1 MRKVSVFLHATFH
14 AQVRCYYAIMRNYLA
29 KSMRFSVKR
38 LLLFGMIFL
47 STQRMFCQDKAVE
60 RSGDFLFVALPAVAL
75 GTTLIKDDSK
85 GTWQFA
91 KGFLT
96 NAALT
101 MTLKLLIDKERP
113 NMENNNAFPS
123 GHTSVT
129 FQSAA
134 FIQRRYGWK
143 YGIPAYVLSSYTGF
157 TRVNADKHEV
167 IDVLAGAVIGI
178 GSTYLFTTPYQ
189 QEHMELSFGKFEGT
203 YLIGFKFK
211 F

>member
-1 MRKVSVFLHATFH
+1 MNSYRISIIH
-14 AQVRCYYAIMRNYLA
+14 
-29 KSMRFSVKR
+29 FSIKK
-38 LLLFGMIFL
+38 LILCCIIFL
-47 STQRMFCQDKAVE
+47 VTQHTFSQDKTIE
-60 RSGDFLFVALPAVAL
+60 TSGDILFVALPAAAL
-75 GTTLIKDDSK
+75 GATFIKGDSK
-85 GTWQFA
+85 GTWQFT

-96 NAALT
+96 NVAVT
-101 MTLKLLIDKERP
+101 MSLKLLIDKQRP

-129 FQSAA
+129 FQSAS

-157 TRVNADKHEV
+157 TRVNADKHDV
-167 IDVLAGAVIGI
+167 IDILAGAAIGI

-189 QEHMELSFGKFEGT
+189 QEHMELSFGKTDDTF
-203 YLIGFKFK
+203 LIGFKFK